1 MALVGLTTSVP
12 IEVVYAAG
20 HTPIDLNN
28 LFISHPD
35 PYALVASA
43 EADGFAR
50 SLCAWIKGIYAVLAE
65 RPDIRLLIAVTQ
77 GDCSNTHAL
86 VEVLSGRGVEVVRFD
101 YPPDHDPELLKR
113 QIEKLVRFFGTSWA
127 EAHNIR
133 DRLAPIRARLR
144 DLDELTWANNQVTG
158 WENHLWLIQSSDF
171 NGRPDRFAAELEA
184 FLDQAARRPALQQKV
199 RLGLAGIPPII
210 DGFYDAV
217 EELGGRVVFNEIQRQ
232 FAMPDPGADL
242 VEQYLNYTYPYDVF
256 GRIEDIAG
264 QASRRGL
271 DGLIHYTQTFCFR
284 QVQDIVLRQRLD
296 LPILTVEGDRPGRLD
311 ARTRMRLEAFVD
323 VLRD

>member
-101 YPPDHDPELLKR
+101 YPPDRDPELLKV
-113 QIEKLVRFFGTSWA
+113 QIEKLIRFFGTSWA
-127 EAHNIR
+127 KAHNIR
-133 DRLAPIRARLR
+133 NRLAPIRARLR
-144 DLDELTWANNQVTG
+144 DLDELTWAKNQITG

-171 NGRPDRFAAELEA
+171 NGRPDRFASELEA
-184 FLDQAARRPALQQKV
+184 FLDQAARRPALPQKV

-232 FAMPDPGADL
+232 FAMLEPSADL
-242 VEQYLNYTYPYDVF
+242 VEQYLKYTYPYDVF

-264 QASRRGL
+264 QASRREL